1 MKDGV
6 AMGEVD
12 EVQDRVMEIA
22 ALLKK
27 KAPHLAPSVI
37 PRPYKHA
44 AANIVT
50 LCSTP
55 RQRADAEAFLA
66 SKAESAAADDV
77 AAAGKKR
84 GEEGQQIESE
94 DAAEGGRHHVVLE
107 TETNIATRTFRI
119 TAAKL
124 GGRIDATL
132 SDLNLLMD
140 LHLNAPQQELA
151 PYVERF
157 AVANELDPST
167 AALAL
172 HGACSLAYALQVATS
187 SIAGWNGF
195 VGSHPL
201 PLADDVDM
209 TVVMKELFRPPPT
222 PPASPRSRS
231 KSKTKGKKGG
241 AKKKQ
246 AAAAAVAAAAA
257 AAAGGESGAAG
268 VEGVVS
274 GKGKTAKKGS
284 KRKKQG

>member
-1 MKDGV
+1 MTEGV

-66 SKAESAAADDV
+66 SKAESATVDDV
-77 AAAGKKR
+77 AAAGERGR

-107 TETNIATRTFRI
+107 TETDIATRTFRI

-140 LHLNAPQQELA
+140 LHLNAPRQELE

-157 AVANELDPST
+157 AAANELDPST

-201 PLADDVDM
+201 PLAGDVDM
-209 TVVMKELFRPPPT
+209 TVVMNELFRPPPT

-241 AKKKQ
+241 AKKKK
-246 AAAAAVAAAAA
+246 A

-274 GKGKTAKKGS
+274 EKGKTAKKGS

>member
-1 MKDGV
+1 MTEGV

-12 EVQDRVMEIA
+12 EVQDRVMEMA

-44 AANIVT
+44 ATNIVT

-66 SKAESAAADDV
+66 SKAGSAAADDV
-77 AAAGKKR
+77 AAARKRSR

-94 DAAEGGRHHVVLE
+94 DAAEGGRQHVVLE
-107 TETNIATRTFRI
+107 TDTDIATRTFRI

-140 LHLNAPQQELA
+140 LHLNAPQQELE

-157 AVANELDPST
+157 AAANELDPST

-241 AKKKQ
+241 AKKKK
-246 AAAAAVAAAAA
+246 AAAA

-274 GKGKTAKKGS
+274 GKGKKAKKGS